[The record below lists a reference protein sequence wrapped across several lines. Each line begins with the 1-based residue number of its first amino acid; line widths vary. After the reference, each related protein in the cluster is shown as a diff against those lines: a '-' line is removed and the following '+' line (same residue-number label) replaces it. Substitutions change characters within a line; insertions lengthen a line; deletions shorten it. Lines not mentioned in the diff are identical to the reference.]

1 MRRATY
7 AALLTVSVGLLV
19 VPFIL
24 SRPDGDS
31 WSEVETGVEGEFP
44 PAIAKKLAQRARYA
58 PDLTGT
64 LEGEGRGSAAQD
76 WLEHA
81 TPGDDIP
88 YLALV
93 GSRQGWNLLR
103 ARPGGGGGKW
113 TPFGPTYGK
122 GADNP
127 YRDRSVY
134 NAGTDNFGGRTI
146 AAEIDPHCVAGDCR
160 LWIANANG
168 GVWRTDD
175 ALTAEPD

>member
-1 MRRATY
+1 MKKPIY
-7 AALLTVSVGLLV
+7 AATLTVAVGLLV
-19 VPFIL
+19 LPLIS
-24 SRPDGDS
+24 SRHVEDPSSEDGM
-31 WSEVETGVEGEFP
+31 EVEVEGELP

-58 PDLTGT
+58 PDLTGA
-64 LEGEGRGSAAQD
+64 LEGEGRGAAEQD

-93 GSRQGWNLLR
+93 GSRQGWNLLK

-113 TPFGPTYGK
+113 TPLGPTYAK

-134 NAGTDNFGGRTI
+134 NAGHRQLRRSHHCGRDRPAVRGRRLPSLDCQRERRRLANRRCPGG
-146 AAEIDPHCVAGDCR
+146 
-160 LWIANANG
+160 
-168 GVWRTDD
+168 
-175 ALTAEPD
+175 